1 MIFKTARVARL
12 LPPEKVLNI
21 VDRINAVWNNIRVSS
36 YGCWNQFCNKLRRNK
51 EPKEKK
57 NSSTAHRS
65 KEIKRVA
72 RRAIKEEEKK
82 IKEKGELVYAK
93 YLLRQWT
100 EQGMLRKMK

>member
-1 MIFKTARVARL
+1 
-12 LPPEKVLNI
+12 
-21 VDRINAVWNNIRVSS
+21 
-36 YGCWNQFCNKLRRNK
+36 
-51 EPKEKK
+51 
-57 NSSTAHRS
+57 
-65 KEIKRVA
+65 VA